1 MGLANHSGQM
11 KKEEKTH
18 KSQGGVHR
26 GKHLP
31 QLIHT
36 SSTKSKQSCEQNQNN
51 SCLGSDFPFF
61 PVSGLGGGGSS
72 VYLLCLT
79 QPQNSL

>member
-36 SSTKSKQSCEQNQNN
+36 SSTKSKQLRTKPKQ
-51 SCLGSDFPFF
+51 LLFGVRFPFF
-61 PVSGLGGGGSS
+61 F
-72 VYLLCLT
+72 
-79 QPQNSL
+79 QSLVWVEGVLQFIYFV